1 MFAPQRVAFA
11 TVTVTRSSPTTQVTT
26 TPTNTYEPMCKL
38 LERFCRHMAIDG
50 WQGKIHPAAELFPL
64 MQDDEF
70 EALVQSIKSQ
80 GLRESVWLTVD
91 GALLDGRNRVRACQ
105 AAGVKPEFRQ
115 YDGEDP
121 VQFVWDMNVNR
132 RHLTATQTAV
142 AGLKREELRNNA
154 SLLVA
159 TAGRP
164 RKHDNSAP
172 VQQFSKVD
180 AVIAKSLGVSSRTV
194 AQVARVIEEAPD
206 LVPDMES
213 GKLSAK
219 AAEREVKTRLARKR
233 DVTRRQEAEQVA
245 LSGTNFEVRR
255 GDFQD
260 VLADL
265 DDNSVDLV
273 VTDPPY
279 GDQYTHLYGELA
291 KWASAKLK
299 PGGSLVAYC
308 GQGNL
313 PDVTQQMGNHLR
325 YWWTLALIHNH
336 GGQQLPGKWV
346 MVEWKPVLW
355 YVKGTRSG
363 RLYVADRMSGS
374 KPRKELH
381 EWAQG
386 VNEVSYLIEQLSEP
400 GALIVD
406 PFAGSA
412 SFGYAAQTLGRHF
425 IGAENGSHKDA
436 T

>member
-1 MFAPQRVAFA
+1 MP
-11 TVTVTRSSPTTQVTT
+11 
-26 TPTNTYEPMCKL
+26 
-38 LERFCRHMAIDG
+38 IDG
-50 WQGKIHPAAELFPL
+50 WSGEIHPAAELFPL
-64 MQDDEF
+64 MEGDEF
-70 EALVQSIKSQ
+70 DALVDSIRSQ
-80 GLRESVWLTVD
+80 GLREPAWLTKD

-115 YDGEDP
+115 YDGDDP
-121 VQFVWDMNVNR
+121 IQFVWDMNVNR

-142 AGLKREELRNNA
+142 AGLKREELKTKA
-154 SLLVA
+154 KSLVA
-159 TAGRP
+159 RPGRP
-164 RKHDNSAP
+164 SKHETSAP
-172 VQQFSKVD
+172 VQQFPKTD

-206 LVPDMES
+206 LVPEMES

-233 DVTRRQEAEQVA
+233 EASRREEAEQVA
-245 LSGTNFEVRR
+245 LSGTKFEIRR
-255 GDFQD
+255 GDFQT

-299 PGGSLVAYC
+299 PGGSLIAYV

-313 PDVTQQMGNHLR
+313 PDVTAEMGPHLR
-325 YWWTLALIHNH
+325 YWWTLALMHKH

-346 MVEWKPVLW
+346 MVEWKPLVW
-355 YVKGTRSG
+355 YVKGSRSG

-386 VNEVSYLIEQLSEP
+386 VDEVAYLIEQLSEP
-400 GALIVD
+400 GNLVVD
-406 PFAGSA
+406 PFAGSG
-412 SFGYAAQTLGRHF
+412 SFGYAAQQLGRHF
-425 IGAENGSHKDA
+425 IGAENGSHRDA
-436 T
+436 R

>member
-1 MFAPQRVAFA
+1 MKI
-11 TVTVTRSSPTTQVTT
+11 
-26 TPTNTYEPMCKL
+26 NGW
-38 LERFCRHMAIDG
+38 DG
-50 WQGKIHPAAELFPL
+50 PIHPAAELFPL
-64 MQDDEF
+64 MEGDEF
-70 EALVQSIKSQ
+70 DALVDSIRTQ
-80 GLRESVWLTVD
+80 GLREPAWLTAD

-105 AAGVKPEFRQ
+105 DAGVKPDFRQ
-115 YDGEDP
+115 YDGDDP

-142 AGLKREELRNNA
+142 AGLKREELKQRA
-154 SLLVA
+154 QKLVSRP
-159 TAGRP
+159 GRP
-164 RKHDNSAP
+164 RERTEPP
-172 VQQFSKVD
+172 VAQLPRGTRTDQVL
-180 AVIAKSLGVSSRTV
+180 AKSLGVSTSTV
-194 AQVARVIEEAPD
+194 KQVARVIEEAPD

-233 DVTRRQEAEQVA
+233 EVQRRQEAEQVA
-245 LSGTNFEVRR
+245 LSGTTFAIRR
-255 GDFQD
+255 GDFQT

-265 DDNSVDLV
+265 DDDSVDLV

-299 PGGSLVAYC
+299 PGGSLIAYV

-313 PDVTQQMGNHLR
+313 PDVTAEMGPHLR
-325 YWWTLALIHNH
+325 YWWTLALMHKH

-346 MVEWKPVLW
+346 MVEWKPLVW

-374 KPRKELH
+374 KPRKDLH

-386 VNEVSYLIEQLSEP
+386 VDEVGYLIEQLSEP
-400 GALIVD
+400 GALVVD
-406 PFAGSA
+406 PFAGSG
-412 SFGYAAQTLGRHF
+412 SFGHAAQALGRHF
-425 IGAENGSHKDA
+425 IGAENGSHQDA
-436 T
+436 R

>member
-1 MFAPQRVAFA
+1 M
-11 TVTVTRSSPTTQVTT
+11 TT
-26 TPTNTYEPMCKL
+26 L
-38 LERFCRHMAIDG
+38 DG
-50 WQGKIHPAAELFPL
+50 WAGEIHPAAELFPL
-64 MQDDEF
+64 MEGDEF
-70 EALVQSIKSQ
+70 NALVESIRTQ
-80 GLRESVWLTVD
+80 GLREPAWLTAD

-105 AAGVKPEFRQ
+105 AAGIKPSFRQ
-115 YDGEDP
+115 YDGDDP

-142 AGLKREELRNNA
+142 AGLKREELKSKAR
-154 SLLVA
+154 SLVA
-159 TAGRP
+159 RPGRP
-164 RKHDNSAP
+164 SKHETSAP
-172 VQQFSKVD
+172 VQQFPKTD
-180 AVIAKSLGVSSRTV
+180 TVIAKSLGVSSRTV

-206 LVPDMES
+206 LVPEMES

-233 DVTRRQEAEQVA
+233 EASRRQEAEQVA
-245 LSGTNFEVRR
+245 LSGTTFEIRR
-255 GDFQD
+255 GDFQT

-265 DDNSVDLV
+265 DDDSVDLV

-299 PGGSLVAYC
+299 PGGSLVAYV

-313 PDVTQQMGNHLR
+313 PDVTAEMGPHLR
-325 YWWTLALIHNH
+325 YWWTLALMHNH

-346 MVEWKPVLW
+346 MVEWKPLVW

-374 KPRKELH
+374 KPRKDLH

-386 VNEVSYLIEQLSEP
+386 VDEVGYLIEQLSDP
-400 GALIVD
+400 GALVVD
-406 PFAGSA
+406 PFAGSG
-412 SFGYAAQTLGRHF
+412 SFGYAAQALGRHF
-425 IGAENGSHKDA
+425 IGAENGSHRDA
-436 T
+436 Q

>member
-1 MFAPQRVAFA
+1 MP
-11 TVTVTRSSPTTQVTT
+11 
-26 TPTNTYEPMCKL
+26 
-38 LERFCRHMAIDG
+38 IDG
-50 WQGKIHPAAELFPL
+50 WAGEIHPAAELFPL
-64 MQDDEF
+64 MDGDEF
-70 EALVQSIKSQ
+70 DALVDSIRTQ
-80 GLRESVWLTVD
+80 GLRESAWLTKD

-115 YDGEDP
+115 YEGDDP
-121 VQFVWDMNVNR
+121 IQFVWDMNVNR

-142 AGLKREELRNNA
+142 AGLKREELKTKA
-154 SLLVA
+154 KSLVA
-159 TAGRP
+159 RPGRP
-164 RKHDNSAP
+164 SKHETSAP
-172 VQQFSKVD
+172 VQQFPKTD
-180 AVIAKSLGVSSRTV
+180 TVIAKSLGVSSRTV

-206 LVPDMES
+206 LVPEMES

-233 DVTRRQEAEQVA
+233 EASRREEAEQVA
-245 LSGTNFEVRR
+245 LSGTTFEIRR
-255 GDFQD
+255 GDFQT

-265 DDNSVDLV
+265 DDDSVDLV

-299 PGGSLVAYC
+299 PGGSLIAYV

-313 PDVTQQMGNHLR
+313 PDVTTEMGPHLR
-325 YWWTLALIHNH
+325 YWWTLALMHKH

-346 MVEWKPVLW
+346 MVEWKPLVW

-374 KPRKELH
+374 RPRKELH

-386 VNEVSYLIEQLSEP
+386 VDEVAYLIEQLSEP
-400 GALIVD
+400 GNLVVD
-406 PFAGSA
+406 PFAGSG
-412 SFGYAAQTLGRHF
+412 SFGYAAQQLGRHF
-425 IGAENGSHKDA
+425 IGAENGSHRDA
-436 T
+436 R

>member
-1 MFAPQRVAFA
+1 MKI
-11 TVTVTRSSPTTQVTT
+11 
-26 TPTNTYEPMCKL
+26 E
-38 LERFCRHMAIDG
+38 G
-50 WQGKIHPAAELFPL
+50 WEGPIHPAAELFPL
-64 MQDDEF
+64 MDGDEF
-70 EALVQSIKSQ
+70 DSLVDSIKAQ
-80 GLRESVWLTVD
+80 GLREAAWLTAD

-105 AAGVKPEFRQ
+105 AAGVKPSFRQ
-115 YDGEDP
+115 YDGDDP

-142 AGLKREELRNNA
+142 AGLKREELKSKA
-154 SLLVA
+154 KSLVA
-159 TAGRP
+159 RPGRP
-164 RKHDNSAP
+164 SKHETSAP
-172 VQQFSKVD
+172 VQQFPKTD

-206 LVPDMES
+206 LVPEMES

-233 DVTRRQEAEQVA
+233 EAFRRQEAEQVA
-245 LSGTNFEVRR
+245 LSGTTFEIRR
-255 GDFQD
+255 GDFET

-265 DDNSVDLV
+265 ADNSVDLV

-279 GDQYTHLYGELA
+279 GDQHTHLYGELA

-299 PGGSLVAYC
+299 PGGSLVAYV

-313 PDVTQQMGNHLR
+313 PDVTAQMGPHLR
-325 YWWTLALIHNH
+325 YWWTLALMHKH

-346 MVEWKPVLW
+346 MVEWKPLVW

-374 KPRKELH
+374 KPRKDLH

-386 VNEVSYLIEQLSEP
+386 IDEVGYLIEQLSDP
-400 GALIVD
+400 GALVVD
-406 PFAGSA
+406 PFAGSG
-412 SFGYAAQTLGRHF
+412 SFGYAAQALGRHF
-425 IGAENGSHKDA
+425 IGAENGSHRDA
-436 T
+436 S

>member
-1 MFAPQRVAFA
+1 M
-11 TVTVTRSSPTTQVTT
+11 
-26 TPTNTYEPMCKL
+26 
-38 LERFCRHMAIDG
+38 MAG
-50 WQGKIHPAAELFPL
+50 
-64 MQDDEF
+64 DEF
-70 EALVQSIKSQ
+70 DALVESIRSQ
-80 GLRESVWLTVD
+80 GLREPVWLTND
-91 GALLDGRNRVRACQ
+91 GKLLDGRNRVAACQ
-105 AAGVKPEFRQ
+105 KCEVQPTYRV
-115 YDGEDP
+115 YDGDDP

-142 AGLKREELRNNA
+142 AGLKREELKVSA
-154 SLLVA
+154 KKLVA
-159 TAGRP
+159 PVGRP
-164 RKHDNSAP
+164 RDEIVAP
-172 VQQFSKVD
+172 VPQFSKTDD
-180 AVIAKSLGVSSRTV
+180 AVAKSLGVSPRTV
-194 AQVARVIEEAPD
+194 RQVARVIEEAPD
-206 LVPDMES
+206 LVSEMES

-233 DVTRRQEAEQVA
+233 EASRRQEAEQVA
-245 LSGTNFEVRR
+245 LSGTTFEIRR
-255 GDFQD
+255 GDFQT

-265 DDNSVDLV
+265 DDDSVDLV

-299 PGGSLVAYC
+299 PGGSLIAYV

-313 PDVTQQMGNHLR
+313 PDVTAEIGPHLR
-325 YWWTLALIHNH
+325 YWWTLALMHKH

-346 MVEWKPVLW
+346 MVEWKPLVW

-374 KPRKELH
+374 KPRKDLH

-386 VNEVSYLIEQLSEP
+386 VDEVSYLIEQLSEP
-400 GALIVD
+400 GALVVD
-406 PFAGSA
+406 PFAGSG
-412 SFGYAAQTLGRHF
+412 SFGYAAQQLGRHF

>member
-1 MFAPQRVAFA
+1 M
-11 TVTVTRSSPTTQVTT
+11 TT
-26 TPTNTYEPMCKL
+26 L
-38 LERFCRHMAIDG
+38 DG
-50 WQGKIHPAAELFPL
+50 WAGEIHPAAELFPL
-64 MQDDEF
+64 MEGDEF
-70 EALVQSIKSQ
+70 NALVESIRTQ
-80 GLRESVWLTVD
+80 GLREPAWLTAD

-105 AAGVKPEFRQ
+105 AAGIKPSFRQ
-115 YDGEDP
+115 YDGDDP

-142 AGLKREELRNNA
+142 AGLKREELKSKAR
-154 SLLVA
+154 SLVA
-159 TAGRP
+159 RPGRP
-164 RKHDNSAP
+164 SKHETTAP
-172 VQQFSKVD
+172 VQQFPKTD
-180 AVIAKSLGVSSRTV
+180 TVIAKSLGVSSRTV

-206 LVPDMES
+206 LVPEMES

-233 DVTRRQEAEQVA
+233 EASRRQEAEQVA
-245 LSGTNFEVRR
+245 LSGTTFEIRR
-255 GDFQD
+255 GDFQT

-265 DDNSVDLV
+265 DDDSVDLV

-299 PGGSLVAYC
+299 PGGSLVAYV

-313 PDVTQQMGNHLR
+313 PDVTAEMGPHLR
-325 YWWTLALIHNH
+325 YWWTLALMHNH

-346 MVEWKPVLW
+346 MVEWKPLVW

-374 KPRKELH
+374 KPRKDLH

-386 VNEVSYLIEQLSEP
+386 VDEVGYLIEQLSDP
-400 GALIVD
+400 GALVVD
-406 PFAGSA
+406 PFAGSG
-412 SFGYAAQTLGRHF
+412 SFGYAAQALGRHF
-425 IGAENGSHKDA
+425 IGAENGSHRDA
-436 T
+436 Q